1 MEKYKL
7 SKHKMVEIQA
17 VNAVRKDAIK
27 NGISLDKA
35 MSTQQTIDQIPEK
48 YIIKKQ
54 DKENKENILD
64 KCYNKI
70 FKDEKENINH
80 SPIEIKDII
89 QKEDSNE

>member
-1 MEKYKL
+1 M
-7 SKHKMVEIQA
+7 
-17 VNAVRKDAIK
+17 
-27 NGISLDKA
+27 
-35 MSTQQTIDQIPEK
+35 EK